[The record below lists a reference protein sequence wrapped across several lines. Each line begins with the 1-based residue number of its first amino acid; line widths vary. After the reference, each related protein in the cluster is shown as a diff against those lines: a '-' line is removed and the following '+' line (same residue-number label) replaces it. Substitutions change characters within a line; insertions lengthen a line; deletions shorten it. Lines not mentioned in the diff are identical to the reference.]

1 MNNDLMVS
9 VCCTTYNHK
18 QFIAQT
24 IESFLMQRTNFEFE
38 IIVGD
43 DCSTDG
49 TSAVLETFKKK
60 YPTKIKVLSP
70 TKNMGAH
77 YNTIKTTNTC
87 KGKYIALCDGDDY
100 WTDPYKLQKQVDFL
114 EQNPEYVICCHY
126 TRVIDINNNTLHV
139 EPKPVP
145 LIYTYYDLLVGK
157 QVETKTATVVYHNI
171 AAVNQIFQKPWYIK
185 CYAGDKLLK
194 LFATFNTGRKIY
206 VIPEV
211 MSCYRNHTGGVWSM
225 IRTEARMEMMIS
237 DFNLIIKNFSYR
249 AIHKKRLLLL
259 YVKKYLLFELKM
271 RRINKAYDTMKYLLQ
286 PLLVIFIVND
296 VITCLTKT
304 SGFFNI

>member
-24 IESFLMQRTNFEFE
+24 IESFLMQQTNFQFE
-38 IIVGD
+38 IVVGD

-70 TKNMGAH
+70 PKNMGAH
-77 YNTIKTTNTC
+77 YNTIKTANTC

-171 AAVNQIFQKPWYIK
+171 AAVNQIFQKPWYVK

-259 YVKKYLLFELKM
+259 YVKKYLLFELKR
-271 RRINKAYDTMKYLLQ
+271 RRINKAYNTMKYLLQ
-286 PLLVIFIVND
+286 PLLVIFIVNN

-304 SGFFNI
+304 SFF